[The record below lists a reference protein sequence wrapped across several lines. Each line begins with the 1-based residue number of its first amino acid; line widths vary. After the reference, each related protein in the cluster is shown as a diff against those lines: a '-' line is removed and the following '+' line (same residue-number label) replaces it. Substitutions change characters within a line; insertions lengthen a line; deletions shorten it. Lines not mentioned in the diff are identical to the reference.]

1 MKILK
6 ERHCQ
11 QECLKRDGR
20 KTQLILLG
28 STLEHPIALIC
39 LFWELNYCHSEFKK
53 VGQIGEFLYQI
64 LLFFK
69 CDFCCDQSDTY
80 TKAYR
85 GFYKAKVEELECPRT
100 VIFSN
105 SIGFQWFHLWAWHLH
120 YLKYICGFVLFIGLR
135 YYQRKHIQR
144 RNEPFSNVFSHSD
157 RLREWH

>member
-20 KTQLILLG
+20 ETQLILLG
-28 STLEHPIALIC
+28 STLERPIALIC

-69 CDFCCDQSDTY
+69 CDFFIVLKVILTQKLIEGS
-80 TKAYR
+80 TKP
-85 GFYKAKVEELECPRT
+85 KLKNCKCPRI
-100 VIFSN
+100 VIFPN
-105 SIGFQWFHLWAWHLH
+105 STNFQWLYLWAWHLH
-120 YLKYICGFVLFIGLR
+120 YLKYRCGFLLFIGLR
-135 YYQRKHIQR
+135 YYQKKSIFR
-144 RNEPFSNVFSHSD
+144 EEMSHS
-157 RLREWH
+157 LKFFLILIG